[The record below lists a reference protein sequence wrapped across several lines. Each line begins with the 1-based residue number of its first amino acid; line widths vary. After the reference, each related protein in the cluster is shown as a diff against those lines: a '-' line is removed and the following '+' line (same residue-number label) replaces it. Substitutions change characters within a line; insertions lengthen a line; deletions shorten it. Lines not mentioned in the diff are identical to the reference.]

1 MPKEPTVKRL
11 TAVLGLLLLAVAA
24 PVWGQCGAGMQKL
37 GEAERA
43 AIIRPALDYA
53 ESYYEGDGAKMERA
67 LHPDLAKRLVQ
78 TDAQGRPRLD
88 HMSAMRL
95 VQIIR
100 TGGGKN
106 IPAERQQKDVAILDV
121 YNGKIASLR
130 VEMDGWVDY
139 LHVGKFGDRWL
150 IVNVLWEPKPRP

>member
-1 MPKEPTVKRL
+1 
-11 TAVLGLLLLAVAA
+11 LLLAAA
-24 PVWGQCGAGMQKL
+24 TPAWGQCGASVAKL
-37 GEAERA
+37 TDAERA

-67 LHPDLAKRLVQ
+67 LHPDLAKRLVR
-78 TDAQGRPRLD
+78 TDQQGRSSLD

-100 TGGGKN
+100 AGSGKSV
-106 IPAERQQKDVAILDV
+106 PPERQKKDVEILDV
-121 YNGKIASLR
+121 YAGKIASLR
-130 VEMDGWVDY
+130 VEMDGWVDF